1 MGSNNVAK
9 IVLDKLA
16 SITTWISAEEELE
29 LIKKY
34 KATGDPTAL
43 EALYYSFGRR
53 LLSIF
58 HDFKKKYKELRE
70 TPLED
75 MIGPAM
81 VGLAYAVKKF
91 DVSHKTRLISFSYF
105 AILNAV
111 KDSILKEGSRHNIE
125 NIEDCTE
132 LCYTQ
137 NFSKD
142 IHYEEGLF
150 NVTNYPKT
158 VSQYEL
164 TKRVNIL
171 LAFIRQSMKDLN
183 SDNLYKTW
191 SYVELYKLNQ
201 FFPNLP
207 EYSTCTLLDDVGLVC
222 YSIELFETLELDV
235 RSLEIM
241 LRSLVLYKA
250 TSIQMLVVQFQ
261 DDIVLDKLEKV
272 CVDLLNSDIP
282 LMVYNIKYQRTMIL
296 SLARFY
302 RRTLELSQISKTLQE
317 TLLENE
323 TYTEMLNIE
332 GKFLCE

>member
-1 MGSNNVAK
+1 
-9 IVLDKLA
+9 
-16 SITTWISAEEELE
+16 
-29 LIKKY
+29 
-34 KATGDPTAL
+34 
-43 EALYYSFGRR
+43 
-53 LLSIF
+53 
-58 HDFKKKYKELRE
+58 
-70 TPLED
+70 
-75 MIGPAM
+75 
-81 VGLAYAVKKF
+81 
-91 DVSHKTRLISFSYF
+91 
-105 AILNAV
+105 
-111 KDSILKEGSRHNIE
+111 
-125 NIEDCTE
+125 
-132 LCYTQ
+132 
-137 NFSKD
+137 
-142 IHYEEGLF
+142 
-150 NVTNYPKT
+150 
-158 VSQYEL
+158 
-164 TKRVNIL
+164 
-171 LAFIRQSMKDLN
+171 
-183 SDNLYKTW
+183 
-191 SYVELYKLNQ
+191 
-201 FFPNLP
+201 
-207 EYSTCTLLDDVGLVC
+207 VGLVC